1 MCTAEK
7 LHHREMQL
15 SSLIDHIKELE
26 AWRLDGYDG
35 DDVEYILHL
44 LQRPHPDASSRSP
57 PRPAAGPPGNGPN
70 FTAVGER
77 GFRNA
82 GRTWA
87 AAGGV
92 TRPET
97 AWDGHGGG
105 TTTSWDG
112 HGGGTTT
119 SWDGHGGGT
128 TSSHGSNEESPHA
141 ELAHALHYA
150 SIAMLGLL
158 VIEVRTHEVLYFF
171 HLRTVML
178 IRTWDPRPRPRPRP
192 TTRFPRPRTHI

>member
-70 FTAVGER
+70 FTAVGDR

-87 AAGGV
+87 APAGGV
-92 TRPET
+92 TRPE
-97 AWDGHGGG
+97 
-105 TTTSWDG
+105 
-112 HGGGTTT
+112 T

-158 VIEVRTHEVLYFF
+158 VIEVRTHAVLY
-171 HLRTVML
+171 TSS
-178 IRTWDPRPRPRPRP
+178 T
-192 TTRFPRPRTHI
+192 